1 MLPRFIDLPFAE
13 DMAEAIVNG
22 VEMPDGRKVYKRWT
36 ARYKP
41 MGRPGDIFDVLFHCF
56 KIVRVFRA
64 KFSDVADNYEK
75 EGFRSR
81 EEFIRRWEQIH
92 PKRGFRDDDIVWV
105 HEFEP
110 EPHAIIERFGGYEK
124 SADI

>member
-1 MLPRFIDLPFAE
+1 MMTNFIDMPFAP
-13 DMAEAIVNG
+13 DMAEAIVYG
-22 VEMPDGRKVYKRWT
+22 VEMLDGRKVFKRWT

-41 MGRPGDIFDVLFHCF
+41 KGRPGDIFDVLHHCF

-64 KFSDVADNYEK
+64 RLSEVADNYEL

-81 EEFIRRWEQIH
+81 EEFVERWKKIH
-92 PKRGFRDDDIVWV
+92 PKRGFRPDDIVWV

-110 EPHAIIERFGGYEK
+110 EYNARIERFRYEE
-124 SADI
+124 SEEI